1 MALLE
6 NIRVFMRVVEQ
17 GSLSA
22 AGRQLRLSP
31 AVVSHRMQT
40 LEQHFGVR
48 LLNRTTR
55 QVRPTEEGQAFYD
68 ACQDVME
75 ALTYAEGVVADVGGT
90 PRGTLR
96 VTAPLGLG
104 RRVLGPLVPEFHTA
118 HPEITVQL
126 RLSDHV
132 LDLLTESVDVAIRMA
147 VLPDSSLIARK
158 FFECER
164 VLCAAP
170 SYLEG
175 RGVPRTPEDLLT
187 HQCLLLRFPGSRQ
200 YRWTLPTKS
209 GPVTVPVSG
218 SFDADDGD
226 VLTRWALAGQGIM
239 LKSLWQVADHLQAGR
254 LVPVLLDH
262 APEPVDLSVL
272 YPHRRLVSA
281 KVKAFADFA
290 VDRLATELRT
300 ILGGLDL
307 ESLR

>member
-6 NIRVFMRVVEQ
+6 NIRVFMRVVEH

-22 AGRQLRLSP
+22 AGRQMRLSP

-40 LEQHFGVR
+40 LEQHLGVR

-55 QVRPTEEGQAFYD
+55 RVQPTEEGQAYYN
-68 ACQDVME
+68 ACQDVIE
-75 ALTYAEGVVADVGGT
+75 ALTYAESVVADVGGK

-104 RRVLGPLVPEFHTA
+104 RRVLGPLVPAFHEL

-132 LDLLTESVDVAIRMA
+132 LDLLTESVDVGIRMA
-147 VLPDSSLIARK
+147 TLPDSSLIARK
-158 FFECER
+158 FMECER
-164 VLCAAP
+164 LLCAAP
-170 SYLEG
+170 SYLERHG
-175 RGVPRTPEDLLT
+175 TPETPEDLLA
-187 HQCLLLRFPGSRQ
+187 HQCLLLRFPGSQQ
-200 YRWTLPTKS
+200 YRWTLPSKQ
-209 GPVTVPVSG
+209 GPVTVPVTG
-218 SFDADDGD
+218 DFDADDGE
-226 VLTRWALAGQGIM
+226 VLTRWALAGHGIM
-239 LKSLWQVADHLQAGR
+239 LKSLWQVADHLRAGR

-281 KVKAFADFA
+281 KVKTFADFA
-290 VDRLATELRT
+290 VERLAAELRA
-300 ILGGLDL
+300 ILDGLDL
-307 ESLR
+307 RSLR